1 MTHIGKKA
9 YKYVYGPVP
18 SWRLGSSLGID
29 PLSRKEKICSYDC
42 FYCQLGRT
50 NILTDTRQCY
60 VPEEMII
67 KELEM
72 LPENIPIDYITLSGR
87 GEPTLAINLGDT
99 INAIKRIRKEAI
111 AVITNSSLLHRQDVQ
126 NELSSADFVIAKL
139 DAFSQ
144 ESFMVINR
152 PFQGTEFDIVI
163 HGIKEFKR
171 HFQGKFALQIM
182 FIKENAQYARDIER
196 IVRQIQPDEIQINT
210 PLRPC
215 GVAPLEREELS
226 KIKGLFGGLNAISVY
241 ESQKKYVKPISD
253 KDTLIRRGKI

>member
-1 MTHIGKKA
+1 M
-9 YKYVYGPVP
+9 
-18 SWRLGSSLGID
+18 GSSLGID
-29 PLSRKEKICSYDC
+29 PLSQKEKICSYDC
-42 FYCQLGRT
+42 LYCQLGKT
-50 NILTDTRQCY
+50 KILTAKRQYY
-60 VPEEMII
+60 VPEEMVV

-126 NELSSADFVIAKL
+126 NELSSVDFVIAKL
-139 DAFSQ
+139 DVCSQ
-144 ESFMVINR
+144 EPFMVINR

-163 HGIKEFKR
+163 QGIKEFKR

-182 FIKENAQYARDIER
+182 FIKENAQYAGDIAGIAKE
-196 IVRQIQPDEIQINT
+196 IQPDEIQINT

-215 GVAPLEREELS
+215 GVEPLEREELS
-226 KIKGLFGGLNAISVY
+226 KIKDLFGGLNAISVY
-241 ESQKKYVKPISD
+241 ESRKKIVKPISD